1 MNVKI
6 KIYQIKIQADIYG
19 SKFVGSNS
27 RGSCVLKLYDAN
39 IIPDRLYDLVYSSMM
54 SLEEENSAGLT
65 DILDYIFMLFNQDKK
80 PEGFLSHSL
89 SVSDV
94 VQIDTD
100 GAMPGIDG
108 LYYCDTM
115 GWLKVEWGDT
125 NG

>member
-1 MNVKI
+1 MNIKI
-6 KIYQIKIQADIYG
+6 KIYQIKIQADMYG

-27 RGSCVLKLYDAN
+27 RGSCVLKLHDVN
-39 IIPDRLYDLVYSSMM
+39 LIPNKLYGLVYSSTM
-54 SLEEENSAGLT
+54 SLEEENSASLT

-80 PEGFLSHSL
+80 PAGFLSHSL

-100 GAMPGIDG
+100 VAMPEMDG